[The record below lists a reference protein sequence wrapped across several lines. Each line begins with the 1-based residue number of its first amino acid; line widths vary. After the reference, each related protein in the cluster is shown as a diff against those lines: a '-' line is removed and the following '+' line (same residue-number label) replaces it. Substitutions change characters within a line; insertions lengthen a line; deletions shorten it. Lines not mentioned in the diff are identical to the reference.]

1 MANYQFI
8 EQKQEE
14 DKTIIALKIDNKLFV
29 ARKDKVFN
37 RLTKD
42 MKITGFRPGKAP
54 KAMLEA
60 RLGADLYERTL
71 NELLPEVT
79 YEYLSDEKIDFLG
92 RINYE
97 VTKVSDAEGV
107 EYKITFVK
115 YPEIKLPNFSKI
127 KTEEE
132 KVTLTDEEVEVEL
145 DKIFKLKS
153 EQSTG
158 EDKKAKD
165 KKTGKVTDEQ
175 VKSLGLGL
183 STVSELKDLLRKQL
197 ESQKKNIAVTK
208 RIQEAIDKA
217 IALTKI
223 EAPKSLLALEVSRKE
238 HDYTHRI
245 EHLGLS
251 LDDFLKSQST
261 TLEDLRKT
269 WEEEARKQ
277 IQTDLLLFE
286 IAKANKLKVTNEEV
300 NAEISVIT
308 DEKLK
313 QQYDNF
319 EGRNYISGIIL
330 QQKAINWLSRETGI
344 IKEESQE
351 KK

>member
-14 DKTIIALKIDNKLFV
+14 DKTIIALKIENKLFV
-29 ARKDKVFN
+29 TRKDKVFN

-158 EDKKAKD
+158 EDQKAKD

-300 NAEISVIT
+300 NAEILVIT

-330 QQKAINWLSRETGI
+330 QQKAINWLSREAGI